1 MSADRTKAR
10 RSSLCGLRSGRSD
23 CYQSH
28 LRLLR
33 YPILGGERRAGDK
46 GASKYDVMTDAAG
59 RDGVGNISKGFLK
72 KTARPAKSERTLRKA
87 LRDKRDALRAQ
98 GKPVSQSAWITSATA
113 VSSKRIFFGMVGCQ
127 EQEGL
132 LAEDGGRQP
141 EDAGIHDGR
150 REARPFVRLEPRRA
164 EGCDLD

>member
-1 MSADRTKAR
+1 MWSPLRT
-10 RSSLCGLRSGRSD
+10 LRLPSK
-23 CYQSH
+23 H

-98 GKPVSQSAWITSATA
+98 GKP
-113 VSSKRIFFGMVGCQ
+113 
-127 EQEGL
+127 
-132 LAEDGGRQP
+132 
-141 EDAGIHDGR
+141 
-150 REARPFVRLEPRRA
+150 PFVRLEPRRA